1 MSEAEKIK
9 DMIYDK
15 IQSAYDDF
23 ETDETTS
30 EEYFKGFI
38 NGMQYI
44 SDLIEDRV
52 YGLYDATNM
61 GKTKEM
67 L

>member
-15 IQSAYDDF
+15 IQSAYNDF

-44 SDLIEDRV
+44 LDLIE
-52 YGLYDATNM
+52 G
-61 GKTKEM
+61 GEF
-67 L
+67 